1 MDVKAFAKINLGL
14 DVLGKR
20 DDGYH
25 EVRMIMQSIGLCDEI
40 SLEVLEED
48 VIRLSL
54 EGAGPDVPEDERNI
68 MYKAAALLKEHCS
81 PRKGVYIRAVK
92 HIPSRAGLG
101 GGSADAAAV
110 LKGMNGLFELGL
122 DEKELREL
130 GVRLGADV
138 PFCIMEGTA
147 LAEGIGE
154 ILTPIK
160 KAPHLYVLLAKPAE
174 GVATGGIY
182 KAIDESGLMEGE
194 EGRAHRKDCID
205 GLIRACDT
213 GDVRELCG
221 DLINIFEPVTEA
233 RQPLIAELRQRML
246 ELGALGALMSGSG
259 PTVYGLFDD
268 SLRAE
273 AARKGLGAMLSSGEL
288 SDLVLTEFV

>member
-20 DDGYH
+20 NDGYH

-81 PRKGVYIRAVK
+81 LRKGVYISAVK
-92 HIPSRAGLG
+92 HIPSQAGLG

-110 LKGMNGLFELGL
+110 LKGMNRLFELGL

-138 PFCIMEGTA
+138 PFCIMEGTS

-154 ILTPIK
+154 VLTPIK
-160 KAPHLYVLLAKPAE
+160 KAPHLYVLLAKPSE

-182 KAIDESGLMEGE
+182 KAIDESGLMEDE

-213 GDVRELCG
+213 GDIRGLCG

-233 RQPLIAELRQRML
+233 RQPLIAGLRQRML

-268 SLRAE
+268 SMRAE
-273 AARKGLGAMLSSGEL
+273 AARKGFEAMLSSGEL

>member
-25 EVRMIMQSIGLCDEI
+25 EVRMIMQSIGLCDEV
-40 SLEVLEED
+40 SLEALEED
-48 VIRLSL
+48 EISLSL
-54 EGAGPDVPEDERNI
+54 AGAGPDVPEDERNI
-68 MYKAAALLKEHCS
+68 MYKAAALLKEHCGL
-81 PRKGVYIRAVK
+81 RKGVSIKAVK
-92 HIPSRAGLG
+92 HIPSQAGLG

-110 LKGMNGLFELGL
+110 LKGMNSLFELGL

-138 PFCIMEGTA
+138 PFCVMEGTA

-154 ILTPIK
+154 ILTPLK
-160 KAPHLYVLLAKPAE
+160 KAPHLYVLLAKPSE

-182 KAIDESGLMEGE
+182 KAIDESGLMEDE
-194 EGRAHRKDCID
+194 DGRAHRRGCID
-205 GLIRACDT
+205 GLIRACDA
-213 GDVRELCG
+213 GDVRELCS

-233 RQPLIAELRQRML
+233 RQPLIAELRRRML

-259 PTVYGLFDD
+259 PTVYGLFED
-268 SLRAE
+268 RAGAE
-273 AARKGLGAMLSSGEL
+273 AARDGLKGMLSSGAI
-288 SDLVLTEFV
+288 SDLELTEFI

>member
-54 EGAGPDVPEDERNI
+54 DGAGPDVPEDERNI

-81 PRKGVYIRAVK
+81 LRKGVYIRAVK
-92 HIPSRAGLG
+92 HIPSQAGLG

-154 ILTPIK
+154 VLTPIK
-160 KAPHLYVLLAKPAE
+160 KAPHLYVLLAKPSE

-182 KAIDESGLMEGE
+182 KAIDESGLMEDE

-213 GDVRELCG
+213 GDIRELCG

-273 AARKGLGAMLSSGEL
+273 TARKGFEPMLSSGEL

>member
-81 PRKGVYIRAVK
+81 LRQGVYIRAVK
-92 HIPSRAGLG
+92 HIPSQAGLG

-110 LKGMNGLFELGL
+110 LKGMNSLFELGL

-154 ILTPIK
+154 VLTPIK
-160 KAPHLYVLLAKPAE
+160 KAPHLYVLLAKPSE

-182 KAIDESGLMEGE
+182 KAIDESGLMEDE

-213 GDVRELCG
+213 GDIKELCG

-233 RQPLIAELRQRML
+233 RQPLIAGLRQRML

-268 SLRAE
+268 SSMAE
-273 AARKGLGAMLSSGEL
+273 AARKGLEAMLSSGEL